1 MENKLIK
8 KDFDKIESRF
18 IELSDKQTFLK
29 EVSFAMQLFKANN
42 YLSSAT
48 TESKLESVVNL
59 AQTGLTLN
67 PVLKYAYLVPY
78 RAKEGSNWVVKCRVE
93 PSYQGLTKL
102 VTDTGS
108 AKTIYAH
115 PVFDGDTF
123 KTTLGTSV
131 GIIHEP
137 QYKSTEIT
145 HIYAVAILS
154 DGTKQVEVMT
164 TEQIDAI
171 RDNSE
176 SYKSFKAGRSKSCI
190 WEDHYSE
197 MGKKTVVKRLIKYLP
212 KTDVWHKL
220 GHAIEIDNQDY
231 KATDNQIDYID
242 SLLIGAAIT
251 PEELDELDR
260 EKHYMSQERARE
272 VIEYLKNSQVDPVAA
287 GNNYSQSDIDAK
299 LNEGN

>member
-1 MENKLIK
+1 M
-8 KDFDKIESRF
+8 
-18 IELSDKQTFLK
+18 
-29 EVSFAMQLFKANN
+29 
-42 YLSSAT
+42 
-48 TESKLESVVNL
+48 
-59 AQTGLTLN
+59 
-67 PVLKYAYLVPY
+67 VPY
-78 RAKEGSNWVVKCRVE
+78 KAKEGQNWVTKCRVE

-115 PVFDGDTF
+115 AVYDGDDF

-137 QYKSTEIT
+137 KYLSTEIT

-164 TEQIDAI
+164 TEQIDLI

-176 SYKSFKAGRSKSCI
+176 SYKAFKQGKTKSCI
-190 WEDHYSE
+190 WNDHYQE

-212 KTDVWHKL
+212 KTDIWDKL

-242 SLLIGAAIT
+242 SLLMTAAIS
-251 PEELDELDR
+251 PEQLEDIER
-260 EKHYMSQERARE
+260 ERSYMSSERAGE
-272 VIEYLKNSQVDPVAA
+272 IIKYLQDNQLDPIAA
-287 GNNYSQSDIDAK
+287 GLNYSQTDINTK
-299 LNEGN
+299 LNEGK